1 MISRLG
7 LAATLFTAVV
17 YASAQEEEQVSVQA
31 GVFTAEQAERGRASF
46 EGSCQSCHE
55 PSEFGSGAY
64 LEGWAGQTASDL
76 IEQIRTTMPQDN
88 PGNLKRKEY
97 VDVVTYL
104 FQTSGL
110 PAGETEMDAESAKR
124 IRIEGPF
131 GPAQ

>member
-1 MISRLG
+1 MILRVG
-7 LAATLFTAVV
+7 LAAIAFTAVAL
-17 YASAQEEEQVSVQA
+17 ASAQEEPVSVQT
-31 GVFTAEQAERGRASF
+31 GVFTAEQAERGRAAF